1 MDRSDGGD
9 SGGDGG
15 DDGAGNYPHSY
26 MASAKRECINCK
38 NF

>member
-9 SGGDGG
+9 SGGDSGG
-15 DDGAGNYPHSY
+15 DGAGNYPHLY
-26 MASAKRECINCK
+26 MASAKRECINRK